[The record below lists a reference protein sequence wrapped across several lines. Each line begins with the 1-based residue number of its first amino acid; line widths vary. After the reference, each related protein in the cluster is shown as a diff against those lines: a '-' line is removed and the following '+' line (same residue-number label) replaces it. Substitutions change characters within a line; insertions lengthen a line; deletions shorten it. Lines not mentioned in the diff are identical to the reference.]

1 MFPEKDEILGAI
13 CYNENC
19 HQKYKFSKTVFVILE
34 RQGML
39 FPDSPLDQQ
48 GFLCLLC
55 NLMASI
61 NCELILPSKGF
72 NVVLEQQIR
81 SPQSVFK

>member
-39 FPDSPLDQQ
+39 FSHTLTV
-48 GFLCLLC
+48 LW
-55 NLMASI
+55 I
-61 NCELILPSKGF
+61 N
-72 NVVLEQQIR
+72 R
-81 SPQSVFK
+81 VFYACFAI